1 MLICGAHVRSVGSK
15 EAILAQN
22 GDGSIEVMGNDPT
35 MLQAAIGS
43 PTNRR
48 GSFEIVC
55 FKDGQEKFQVLFS
68 KLEKGAF
75 PDYDEVA
82 GAVKAFYASGEVKEI
97 TKTQSSCAIS

>member
-1 MLICGAHVRSVGSK
+1 MLILRSVGSK

-22 GDGSIEVMGNDPT
+22 GDGSIEVIGNDPT

-75 PDYDEVA
+75 RTTMRWPERLRPFTP
-82 GAVKAFYASGEVKEI
+82 AVR
-97 TKTQSSCAIS
+97 

>member
-1 MLICGAHVRSVGSK
+1 MLILRSVGSK

-22 GDGSIEVMGNDPT
+22 GDGSIEVIGNDPT